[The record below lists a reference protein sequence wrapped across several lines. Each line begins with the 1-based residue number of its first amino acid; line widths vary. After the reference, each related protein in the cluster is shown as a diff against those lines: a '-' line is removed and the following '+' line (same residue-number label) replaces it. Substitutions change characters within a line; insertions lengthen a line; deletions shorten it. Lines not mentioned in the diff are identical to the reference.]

1 MLSIRKDFPIL
12 VLTYLLM
19 LLPMQQSQADSTST
33 RTALTQ
39 ATLELQRDLLLTQE
53 KYLTEH
59 VGLNFYLDIDKSP
72 TNSPDSIS
80 INQANKPVFKRDL
93 GNKQTNSLEAGG
105 IQKLG
110 AIKLAPGKHEFEI
123 LLEVNGQSLSK
134 TIKLEKHDSRDNLKL
149 TISYRLK
156 QHDLKVIID
165 HETWAAAQ

>member
-1 MLSIRKDFPIL
+1 MC
-12 VLTYLLM
+12 LLI
-19 LLPMQQSQADSTST
+19 LLPIQQSQANSSST

-59 VGLNFYLDIDKSP
+59 VGLNFYLDTGKTATNKS
-72 TNSPDSIS
+72 DSIRIS
-80 INQANKPVFKRDL
+80 QANKLVFKRDL
-93 GNKQTNSLEAGG
+93 GNKQAKKLGGGSL
-105 IQKLG
+105 QKLG

-123 LLEVNGQSLSK
+123 TLEINSQTLSK
-134 TIKLEKHDSRDNLKL
+134 TIKLEKHDRRDNLKL

-156 QHDLKVIID
+156 QRDLKVIID